1 MESTSKVFYY
11 LDKIGEFLITD
22 MLPFFIFFGIGILF
36 IILIDKLNH
45 WLDERYPMKRE
56 DNEDEY

>member
-11 LDKIGEFLITD
+11 LDKIGEFLIID
-22 MLPFFIFFGIGILF
+22 MLPVFIFFGIGILF

-45 WLDERYPMKRE
+45 WLDERYPMKEE

>member
-22 MLPFFIFFGIGILF
+22 MLPVFIFFGIGILF
-36 IILIDKLNH
+36 IIFIDKLNH
-45 WLDERYPMKRE
+45 WLDKRYPMKEE
-56 DNEDEY
+56 DNKDEY

>member
-1 MESTSKVFYY
+1 MEGTSKVFYY
-11 LDKIGEFLITD
+11 LDKIEEFLITD
-22 MLPFFIFFGIGILF
+22 MLPVFIFFGIGILF

-45 WLDERYPMKRE
+45 WLDERYPIKEE

>member
-1 MESTSKVFYY
+1 MEGTSKVFYC
-11 LDKIGEFLITD
+11 LDKIGEFLVTD
-22 MLPFFIFFGIGILF
+22 MLPVFIFFGIGILF

-45 WLDERYPMKRE
+45 WLDERYPMKEE

>member
-22 MLPFFIFFGIGILF
+22 LLPAFIFFGIGILF

>member
-22 MLPFFIFFGIGILF
+22 MLPVFIFFGIGILF

-45 WLDERYPMKRE
+45 QLDERYPMKRE

>member
-1 MESTSKVFYY
+1 MEGTSKVFYY

-22 MLPFFIFFGIGILF
+22 MLPVFIFFGIGILF

-45 WLDERYPMKRE
+45 WLDEKYPMKE
-56 DNEDEY
+56 EGNEDEY

>member
-22 MLPFFIFFGIGILF
+22 MLPVFIFFEIGILF

>member
-11 LDKIGEFLITD
+11 LDKIGEFLIAD
-22 MLPFFIFFGIGILF
+22 MLPVFIFFGIGILF

-56 DNEDEY
+56 NNEDEY